1 MARKSRE
8 EGENKMLGV
17 GRSGEISMR
26 RQFFLWGQ
34 GEFGVHCDPPRSGT
48 PGFPGMRLPLSW
60 LRLTEKAWNQTLTH
74 LRLPVLPNISLR
86 ADDN

>member
-8 EGENKMLGV
+8 EGEIGEKMLGV

-26 RQFFLWGQ
+26 RQFFLWGH
-34 GEFGVHCDPPRSGT
+34 GEFGVHCDPLRSPGT

-60 LRLTEKAWNQTLTH
+60 LRLTEKTWNQTLTH
-74 LRLPVLPNISLR
+74 PQVR
-86 ADDN
+86 AIFV